1 MSQGKRTPGDG
12 GEAEIDLSS
21 LPVGTQEELRDLK
34 EVPEG
39 FYAVLPPDLECD
51 EVREYLPWW
60 VEACSGGHNK
70 GASGRGTSC
79 SLHLPAEGSTR
90 EEVEKLCCTPL
101 SVPLTAKD
109 IPVHPKGFT
118 NKCSKCLAKLRE
130 RASE

>member
-1 MSQGKRTPGDG
+1 MSQGKRKTGDG

-21 LPVGTQEELRDLK
+21 LPVGTQEELRDIK

-39 FYAVLPPDLECD
+39 FYVGFPPDLECD

-60 VEACSGGHNK
+60 VESCSGGHIRARA
-70 GASGRGTSC
+70 GEERLAHSP
-79 SLHLPAEGSTR
+79 SLREGSTR